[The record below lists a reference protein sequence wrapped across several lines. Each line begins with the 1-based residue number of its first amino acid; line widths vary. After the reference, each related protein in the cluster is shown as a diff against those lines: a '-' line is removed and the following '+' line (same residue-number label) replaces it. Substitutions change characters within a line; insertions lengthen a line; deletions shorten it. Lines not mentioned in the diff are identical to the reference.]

1 MDSLDNSLGSSSN
14 SSVDSKENIP
24 VDDISFDYSD
34 SFEDEFNV
42 SIRTQITEVLEKLKQ
57 DLRHL
62 IYPLNHSSKTINL
75 ISRQEKF
82 ADLYDNS
89 WHEWASERILNKVS
103 GKFDADNLDILKK
116 LLVLFIGHGYDSRTR
131 TLLLGLSQNFSV
143 SEECFVKEIEGFV
156 LKELLNHASGTAS
169 TTLQRSLSNAEDR
182 FQDNSKW
189 SRKKWMYAT
198 AGVVVGAAACSLTA
212 GLAAPVFLPAILSA
226 VGISGAVFLSGTG
239 GIALVATL
247 FGIAGAGMASY
258 RVSRRFADLKD
269 FKFIPLKDEDR
280 NRDLRVCIT
289 ISGWIRS
296 EADFTAPWIESYL
309 ENDEIESVMQSEVY
323 CLSFEK
329 DIMISLGRAIQDFLT
344 SSAVTVA
351 ASQFLQYTVTAA
363 ASTAL
368 LFPVAML
375 QAGDLIDN
383 PWTLGLDRARKAGK
397 ALAEALRKGAQG
409 GRPVTLVGYSLGAL
423 VIFTCLQE
431 LARTALNEL
440 ADFNASVDDLSL
452 GGSESS
458 ANTADR
464 LNNLSQTYQP
474 ALNTFGIIE
483 NVLLMGLPTHLPA
496 PSVWNQLR
504 LLVSGRF
511 IHCYSQSDWVLKFLY
526 RTSSPTASDI
536 AGLGPIENSPSIEN
550 FDLSS
555 LVLGHSDYQSKAA
568 EIIKLVNL

>member
-1 MDSLDNSLGSSSN
+1 MDSLEN
-14 SSVDSKENIP
+14 SSCDSLSLNGEDINEFLLKE
-24 VDDISFDYSD
+24 
-34 SFEDEFNV
+34 
-42 SIRTQITEVLEKLKQ
+42 ITEAIQELRQ

-62 IYPLNHSSKTINL
+62 IYPLNHSSNTINL

-82 ADLYDNS
+82 TDLYDNS
-89 WHEWASERILNKVS
+89 WREWVDATIIKTITGEFSVERLE
-103 GKFDADNLDILKK
+103 ILKK
-116 LLVLFIGHGYDSRTR
+116 LVAIFIGNGYDSRTR
-131 TLLLGLSQNFSV
+131 TLLLGLSQKFSV
-143 SEECFVKEIEGFV
+143 SEESFVKEIEGYV
-156 LKELLNHASGTAS
+156 LKELLNHESGGLAHS
-169 TTLQRSLSNAEDR
+169 GSNTLQRSLSNAEDR
-182 FQDNSKW
+182 SVDNSRW

-212 GLAAPVFLPAILSA
+212 GLAAPIFIPAILSA
-226 VGISGAVFLSGTG
+226 AGITGAAFLTGSGGV
-239 GIALVATL
+239 ALVATI

-269 FKFIPLKDEDR
+269 FKFIPLKDADR
-280 NRDLRVCIT
+280 NRELRVCVT
-289 ISGWIRS
+289 ISGWIKGDS
-296 EADFTAPWIESYL
+296 DYTAPWIESYL
-309 ENDEIESVMQSEVY
+309 ENDGVDSVMQSEVY

-329 DIMISLGRAIQDFLT
+329 EIMISLGRSMQDFLT

-351 ASQFLQYTVTAA
+351 ASQFLRYTVTAA
-363 ASTAL
+363 ASSAL
-368 LFPVAML
+368 LFPVAIL

-397 ALAEALRKGAQG
+397 ALAEALRRGAQG
-409 GRPVTLVGYSLGAL
+409 RRPVTLVGYSLGAL

-431 LARTALNEL
+431 LARMSLNE
-440 ADFNASVDDLSL
+440 SEDDLVGGGGGVG

-458 ANTADR
+458 VNTQDSLSTQDSVATQYP
-464 LNNLSQTYQP
+464 LNRTIMCRDEQP
-474 ALNTFGIIE
+474 LNTFGIIE

-511 IHCYSQSDWVLKFLY
+511 IHCYSRTDWVLKFLY

-536 AGLGPIENSPSIEN
+536 AGLGPIEDAPSIEN
-550 FDLSS
+550 FDLSE
-555 LVLGHSDYQSKAA
+555 LVTGHSEYQSKVA